1 MSYQLPSRLFV
12 ASLAVNGA
20 ALEFTASSPDPIGFS
35 FEAEMHPWENLSR
48 DFIIL
53 SLVAVAFVSA
63 GKVLFTGKIGQR
75 VGAAILLIIP
85 VGIFAAYLGWV
96 LRFRWAL

>member
-1 MSYQLPSRLFV
+1 MSYQLPTRLFV
-12 ASLAVNGA
+12 ASLAVIGA
-20 ALEFTASSPDPIGFS
+20 ALEFTASSPDPAGLS
-35 FEAEMHPWENLSR
+35 FQAEMHPWENLSR

-75 VGAAILLIIP
+75 IGAAILLIIP
-85 VGIFAAYLGWV
+85 AAILVAYFGWA

>member
-12 ASLAVNGA
+12 ASLAVIGA
-20 ALEFTASSPDPIGFS
+20 ALEFTASRPDQASFS
-35 FEAEMHPWENLSR
+35 FEAEMYPWENLSR

-53 SLVAVAFVSA
+53 SLIAVAFVSA

-85 VGIFAAYLGWV
+85 AAIFVAYLGWV
-96 LRFRWAL
+96 FRFRWAL